1 MADFDFYQKI
11 MISRNCNAADPFAPS
26 VDPYQPRLVAKRQ
39 CLGSSSNK
47 TTIPKGEHMSNAIA
61 TARTRA
67 ISAEHFMPDY
77 VSCRM
82 DAHYVT
88 RIEQLL
94 GGEHPHAWQ
103 PTPEGAIF
111 LAGNDYL
118 CLGGE
123 PALVQ
128 AQLDRLAGSGGA
140 LLMSAVYLQQG
151 SPQHRLERKFAR
163 LMGAEDGILTQSGW
177 AANVGLV
184 QCLASPGVPV
194 YLDMQAHASLWEG
207 VQSAGA
213 EAVSFLHNELDHLR
227 RQLARHGR
235 GIIAVDALYS
245 TNGSVAPLA
254 ALVELAERS
263 GCLLVVDESH
273 SLGTHGPRGAGLV
286 AQLGLAERVH
296 FRTASLAKA
305 FAGRAGFITCSSK
318 FKGYFLSESRP
329 AIFSSCLLEHELA
342 WFDAAIDFVAA
353 ADVRTRSLVGARWP
367 ARRAGRH
374 RPAPAHGAGRAGLQ
388 RQRRHGA
395 DHRAGS
401 GGRAAHAGPAQG
413 AGAPGRVRRHV
424 LRPGHAQEPLA
435 GAPDAERGPGCG
447 TGSAGAGRLRRH
459 PRPGGTGELV
469 VQPPLAPAGAGLRD
483 CVRRIAGAILR
494 HRAGAL

>member
-1 MADFDFYQKI
+1 
-11 MISRNCNAADPFAPS
+11 
-26 VDPYQPRLVAKRQ
+26 
-39 CLGSSSNK
+39 
-47 TTIPKGEHMSNAIA
+47 MSNAIA
-61 TARTRA
+61 TARLRPNA
-67 ISAEHFMPDY
+67 AEHFMPDY
-77 VSCRM
+77 VTSRM

-103 PTPEGAIF
+103 PTPDGAIF

-123 PALVQ
+123 PALVR
-128 AQLDRLAGSGGA
+128 AQVDRLAGGGGA
-140 LLMSAVYLQQG
+140 LLMSAVYLQEG

-194 YLDMQAHASLWEG
+194 YLDLQAHASLWEG

-213 EAVSFLHNELDHLR
+213 EAVSFLHNDLDHLQ

-254 ALVELAERS
+254 ALVELAERH

-286 AQLGLAERVH
+286 AQLGLSERVH

-353 ADVRTRSLVGARWP
+353 ADGRRAALAGIARRLRAGLDALGYNVSDGTEQIIALEAGAEPRTLALRKALERHGVYGAMFCAPATPKNRSLVR
-367 ARRAGRH
+367 
-374 RPAPAHGAGRAGLQ
+374 LTLN
-388 RQRRHGA
+388 
-395 DHRAGS
+395 
-401 GGRAAHAGPAQG
+401 AA
-413 AGAPGRVRRHV
+413 
-424 LRPGHAQEPLA
+424 LDTAQEAQVLA
-435 GAPDAERGPGCG
+435 ACAAIREQVELESWSSSRR
-447 TGSAGAGRLRRH
+447 SRRLA
-459 PRPGGTGELV
+459 LV
-469 VQPPLAPAGAGLRD
+469 
-483 CVRRIAGAILR
+483 
-494 HRAGAL
+494 